1 MNKVDLSGRRI
12 FLVEDEALV
21 AMMIESMVE
30 ELGGT
35 VVATTSAVG
44 EALRFLEQRHGDIDL
59 ALLDLN
65 LNGKRSYDVA
75 AAASS
80 HGIPVVFATGY
91 ADDDIVETWRSR
103 PVLTKPFQLAELE
116 GALLRALDTQT
127 A

>member
-1 MNKVDLSGRRI
+1 MSKVDLSGRRI

-35 VVATTSAVG
+35 VVGTTSAVSD
-44 EALRFLEQRHGDIDL
+44 ALNFVAERHAEIDV

-75 AAASS
+75 AAASG

-91 ADDDIVETWRSR
+91 ADDNIVEDWRTR

>member
-1 MNKVDLSGRRI
+1 MSKVDLSGRRI
-12 FLVEDEALV
+12 FVVEDEALV
-21 AMMIESMVE
+21 AMMIESMIE

-35 VVATTSAVG
+35 VVATKSAVAD
-44 EALRFLEQRHGDIDL
+44 ALDFVVHRHAEIDL

-65 LNGKRSYDVA
+65 LNGKRSYDIA
-75 AAASS
+75 AAASR

-91 ADDDIVETWRSR
+91 ADDDIIEDWRTR
-103 PVLTKPFQLAELE
+103 PVLSKPFQLAELE